1 MTKNCKQLFSWD
13 RIDKIFLDL
22 DGTLLDKHYDDYFWE
37 QYVPEQYAL
46 KNGVEPGKCRE
57 LLLATYKRVENT
69 LQWTDLDYWSEQLD
83 LDIAALK
90 NEIAHLI
97 GIHPHVK
104 EFFGHAKTREKQLFL
119 VTNAHPKAL
128 SVKLGKIDIA
138 DIFAKII
145 CSKDVG
151 AAKEQVEFWDKLQ
164 KIEPFDKKT
173 TLFVDDTERVLDSAN
188 SYGFTHLV
196 HIAKPSSKLAAVY
209 SSKYPSVDGF
219 KELLF

>member
-1 MTKNCKQLFSWD
+1 MTKNCKQLFSWEH
-13 RIDKIFLDL
+13 IDKIFLDL

-37 QYVPEQYAL
+37 QYVPEKYAL
-46 KNGVEPGKCRE
+46 KNKVEPEKCRE

-90 NEIAHLI
+90 NEIKHLI
-97 GIHPHVK
+97 GIHPFVRD
-104 EFFGHAKTREKQLFL
+104 FFEHAKKRRKPLFL

-138 DIFAKII
+138 DTFTKII
-145 CSKDVG
+145 CSQDVG
-151 AAKEQVEFWDKLQ
+151 AAKEQVEFWERLQ
-164 KIEPFDKKT
+164 KIEPFEKKT
-173 TLFVDDTERVLDSAN
+173 TLFVDDTEKVLDSAN
-188 SYGFTHLV
+188 SYGFSHLV
-196 HIAKPSSKLAAVY
+196 HIAKPSSKLPPVY
-209 SSKYPSVDGF
+209 SSKYLSVDGF